1 MKQSY
6 IIFLTIALLAVSD
19 CNSQNIDNIR
29 GTSWISLDYIRDM
42 ENWLPCECYDSVNY
56 YCFISIAQEF
66 IADDNENEEI
76 IPSGILN
83 NVVETEPTPF
93 YIINSDS
100 TRYGISVD
108 SENIDFEL
116 TFKDD
121 TLLLIDNIGSRQF
134 VMSVIPFDFL
144 GNKSPVGFENINLF
158 NKSLLSR
165 GYPTIQTILKEDSLQ
180 MDCNAW
186 LGNRNMV
193 YSTNTKKS
201 WVLEIK
207 NGYLYIEKVIKHRDP
222 LDEVKTTVVKK
233 MKWTTNGKERLSRKE
248 KYPVKYIDPDG
259 REWKDTQD

>member
-1 MKQSY
+1 MKQSF
-6 IIFLTIALLAVSD
+6 IMLLTIAFLYILD

-29 GTSWISLDYIRDM
+29 GTNWISLDYIRDM
-42 ENWLPCECYDSVNY
+42 ENWLPCECYDTVNY
-56 YCFISIAQEF
+56 CCYISIAEELFAEDSEDEKF
-66 IADDNENEEI
+66 I
-76 IPSGILN
+76 PVGILN
-83 NVVETEPTPF
+83 YVVQTEPTQF

-116 TFKDD
+116 TFKGD
-121 TLLLIDNIGSRQF
+121 TLLLIDSIGSHQF

-144 GNKSPVGFENINLF
+144 GNKSPVDFENINLF

-165 GYPTIQTILKEDSLQ
+165 GYSTIQTILKEDSLK

-186 LGNRNMV
+186 LGVRNMV

-207 NGYLYIEKVIKHRDP
+207 NGYLYIEKVIKHHDP
-222 LDEVKTTVVKK
+222 LDEVKTKAVKK

-248 KYPVKYIDPDG
+248 KYPVWQVPK
-259 REWKDTQD
+259 